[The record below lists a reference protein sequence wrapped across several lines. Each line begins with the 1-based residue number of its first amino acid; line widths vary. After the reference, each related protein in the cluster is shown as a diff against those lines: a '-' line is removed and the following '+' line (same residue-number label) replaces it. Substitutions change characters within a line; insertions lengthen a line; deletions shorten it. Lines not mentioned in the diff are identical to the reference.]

1 MYAVVCGF
9 FDYPPSAM
17 LVKITPVKA
26 EAEAEAN
33 SATGNCW
40 ARADQIK
47 LWAVLQVEVDEL
59 PPCVD
64 VLSVH
69 SEEGEAVEYSKS
81 ITPRLGATIIVR
93 PVGNPD

>member
-17 LVKITPVKA
+17 LVRVTPDKA
-26 EAEAEAN
+26 EAETEAN

-40 ARADQIK
+40 ARADAVK
-47 LWAVLQVEVDEL
+47 LWAVLQVEGGGLL
-59 PPCVD
+59 PYVD

-69 SEEGEAVEYSKS
+69 SEEGEAVNYSKTV
-81 ITPRLGATIIVR
+81 TPRLGATIIVR
-93 PVGNPD
+93 PVGNSD

>member
-40 ARADQIK
+40 ARADQVK
-47 LWAVLQVEVDEL
+47 LWVVVQVERDEL
-59 PPCVD
+59 LPYVD

-69 SEEGEAVEYSKS
+69 TSEAEAVNYSKS